1 NNREVAQLVER
12 AEDRRRSGSHRFRCV
27 ARVLDGE
34 LSVDADRGRETP
46 GWPKANDRH
55 RTHAHDGR
63 RWRAGVL
70 GRRQFRRRVSEA
82 RRPNDESV
90 ERRSRGDA
98 RGVGRSVA
106 VTADGVGSPDRI
118 LAWGA
123 GAIGGTV
130 AAYLRRA
137 GLEVTVVDA
146 NAAHVQ
152 AISERGL
159 AITGPIETFTQPL
172 PVFTQH
178 KLAGVWNTIFLCV
191 KALHTEAAA
200 RQLAQHLAE
209 DGVVVSLQNGFNEL
223 TIAEAIGRRRTMGAF
238 INFGA
243 DVLEPGVVHFGGRG
257 AVVVGELDGRQ
268 TERLA
273 RVHRALMHFEPGAI
287 TTDNIWGYLWGKMG
301 YGALLFAGALTPA
314 SIVEVLGSRDAR
326 PTLTALAREV
336 MAVAAA
342 EGVTPMGFNGY
353 DPAAFG
359 PQGTGAAID
368 ASFDAM

>member
-1 NNREVAQLVER
+1 MTAGCDRS
-12 AEDRRRSGSHRFRCV
+12 AE
-27 ARVLDGE
+27 
-34 LSVDADRGRETP
+34 
-46 GWPKANDRH
+46 
-55 RTHAHDGR
+55 
-63 RWRAGVL
+63 
-70 GRRQFRRRVSEA
+70 
-82 RRPNDESV
+82 
-90 ERRSRGDA
+90 
-98 RGVGRSVA
+98 
-106 VTADGVGSPDRI
+106 RI
-118 LAWGA
+118 LVWGV

-137 GLEVTVVDA
+137 GLDVTVVDA
-146 NAAHVQ
+146 NTAHVQ
-152 AISERGL
+152 AIRERGL
-159 AITGPIETFTQPL
+159 NITGPIETFTQPL
-172 PVFTQH
+172 PAFAPD
-178 KLAGVWNTIFLCV
+178 KFAGVWDTIFLCV

-200 RQLAQHLAE
+200 RQILPHLAE
-209 DGVVVSLQNGFNEL
+209 QGVVVSLQNGFNEL
-223 TIAEAIGRRRTMGAF
+223 AIAEAIGRERTMGAF
-238 INFGA
+238 VNFGA

-268 TERLA
+268 TQRLA

-314 SIVEVLGSRDAR
+314 SIVEVLDSRDAR
-326 PTLTALAREV
+326 PVLTAVAREV

-368 ASFDAM
+368 ASFDAMVAFNRRSAKTHSGIWRDIVIHHRKTECDAQFAPILKLARQSAIAIPRVERLVSLMRDVESGARPLTLDNLAQLDG